1 MSSETNCIAFGAL
14 HRLLVVVA
22 PEGGEAGWQEAH
34 AFNQLPE
41 PAKKAGNWYRG
52 IGSGFIHVDENLNGE
67 FVKSLPADVD
77 PETVVS
83 LVSTNHASVL
93 ETMNALIPGIEPKL
107 RETFQARLDALI
119 ETSSSAHPRNLVRK
133 FREEVFTASIAS
145 TQDLLDYLAKTS
157 EDFLSEGMVQG
168 RVAGIEAAALLL
180 IRRLAEAIAPEV
192 ASAKR
197 VLMMLAAPGPV
208 KIETVVGQFVRDCIH
223 NGFSVHVESVLTELL
238 REGDGLVSGA
248 QEGYYPVGRQDMML
262 QLYYF
267 GLLGAAPYLRAA
279 MVGYEVS
286 SQNPV
291 LSEEQRTEK
300 MKFANAA
307 EEKLVRVSA
316 AMLFAV
322 KDLDGTEGRFKRA
335 AIQTLLNAGDE
346 DKAYGIA
353 MEAVDLNLFYPK
365 PFKKLLLTPDSKE

>member
-1 MSSETNCIAFGAL
+1 MNCIAFGAL
-14 HRLLVVVA
+14 HRILAVVA

-34 AFNQLPE
+34 AFNQLPDS
-41 PAKKAGNWYRG
+41 AKKAGNWYRG

-67 FVKSLPADVD
+67 FVKTLPGDVD

-145 TQDLLDYLAKTS
+145 TQNLLDYLAKTS

-180 IRRLAEAIAPEV
+180 IRRLAEAIAPEA

-197 VLMMLAAPGPV
+197 VLIMLAAPGPV

-223 NGFSVHVESVLTELL
+223 NGFSVQVESVLMELL

-286 SQNPV
+286 SQNPL

-300 MKFANAA
+300 MVFANAA

-365 PFKKLLLTPDSKE
+365 PFKKLLLTSDPKE